1 MQRRR
6 LFVGL
11 FSLAFLAV
19 GVAPAAAASSVS
31 EELIRGLNSQLIAV
45 AVPITLIVE
54 GILVYTVWKYRNAEE
69 AKPTLENRRL
79 EVTWTI
85 TTALVLLF
93 VGVAAYSVMAA
104 PSVTATEQTV
114 QEAQA
119 TGDPV
124 VVEAHGVQWYWNFNY
139 SSENVTTQRNTLV
152 VPTDRTVVIET
163 TSAEVLHAVHVPELA
178 LKADAMPG
186 QTNYIQTTITEE
198 GEYQLYCAEYCGQGH
213 SAMLATVHVVSPE
226 EYDNWVEDPQ
236 NSSAPYSPV

>member
-19 GVAPAAAASSVS
+19 GVGTGAAATSTS
-31 EELIRGLNSQLIAV
+31 EELIRGLESNLIAV
-45 AVPITLIVE
+45 AVPITLLVE
-54 GILVYTVWKYRNAEE
+54 GILVYTVWKYRNADE
-69 AKPTLENRRL
+69 ASPTLENRRL

-93 VGVAAYSVMAA
+93 VGVAAYTVMAA
-104 PSVTATEQTV
+104 PAVTATPQTV

-139 SSENVTTQRNTLV
+139 SSNDVATQRNNLV
-152 VPTDRTVVIET
+152 VPTDRTVIIET
-163 TSAEVLHAVHVPELA
+163 SSKSVLHAVHVPGLG

-186 QTNYIQTTITEE
+186 QTNYIQTTVTEE
-198 GEYQLYCAEYCGQGH
+198 GSYQLYCAEYCGQGH
-213 SAMLATVHVVSPE
+213 SAMLADVHAVSPE
-226 EYDNWVEDPQ
+226 EYQEWVEDPE
-236 NSSAPYSPV
+236 NSSVPYSEA